1 MSSLH
6 FVSHKIYKKRVI
18 QLGENERNVY
28 NIGAIGLT
36 EKNEKLFKKKQLEK
50 ILKIKFNKKNF
61 LVVIHPE
68 TQSNNSEKLLRNTL
82 NCLKTFKDTNLFF
95 TGIGADL
102 NSLILKKITKN
113 FVKKNK
119 NSYFFESLGK
129 NLYFSFLNNVDCL
142 IGNSSS
148 GIYEAPSFK
157 LPVVNIGNRQS
168 GRLISNNVVNS
179 NLQTKTIK
187 KKINQALKINKS
199 RIVNIFY
206 RKNSIKKVIKVL
218 KSKNFSKL
226 LPKTFFDLI

>member
-1 MSSLH
+1 M
-6 FVSHKIYKKRVI
+6 
-18 QLGENERNVY
+18 
-28 NIGAIGLT
+28 
-36 EKNEKLFKKKQLEK
+36 
-50 ILKIKFNKKNF
+50 
-61 LVVIHPE
+61 
-68 TQSNNSEKLLRNTL
+68 
-82 NCLKTFKDTNLFF
+82 
-95 TGIGADL
+95 
-102 NSLILKKITKN
+102 KKITKN